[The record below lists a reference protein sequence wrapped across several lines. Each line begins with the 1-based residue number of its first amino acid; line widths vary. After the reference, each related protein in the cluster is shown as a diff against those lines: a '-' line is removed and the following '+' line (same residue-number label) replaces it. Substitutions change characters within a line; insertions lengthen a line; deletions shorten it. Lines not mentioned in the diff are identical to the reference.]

1 MKKIIDQIVTRLL
14 LRIIIHCSATPD
26 GKDFTAKDINTWHIN
41 RGWKSIG
48 YHFVILLDG
57 TIEVGRPIGQI
68 GAHTLGFNKDSI
80 GICYIGGLDKDGK
93 IPKDTRTPEQIKSM
107 HWLVEELTRKY
118 PSIIEVR
125 GHRDYSP
132 DKNGDGIIEPW
143 EWLKACPC
151 FDVIPEFI
159 QYVKNK
165 LS

>member
-14 LRIIIHCSATPD
+14 LRIIIHCSATPE

-57 TIEVGRPIGQI
+57 TIEVGRPLNQI

-93 IPKDTRTPEQIKSM
+93 TPKDTRTPEQIKSM
-107 HWLVEELTRKY
+107 HWLVEELTRKH
-118 PSIIEVR
+118 PSIIEVK